1 MGIDAMA
8 RRCPR
13 SKALGLARLERHRL
27 AVMREGW
34 LTVIRDT
41 RSAVHGVLWDLAL
54 SDVAA
59 LDRHEALPQ
68 GLYTKETQPII
79 AERGPKRAIVYFGTN
94 AGPGF
99 RVRLTLLRCWPRR
112 NPGRFRRR
120 ASRRWSESRNARR
133 CAVDLPGSRRS
144 SRTSLRAPIISKA
157 YLRFCATFFGFEIGL
172 QSLAPSLVS
181 RVKGLFRQRADGFF
195 ESVLSGFKGLS
206 RHFRVAPCL

>member
-34 LTVIRDT
+34 LTAIRDT

-59 LDRHEALPQ
+59 LDRHEAFPQ

-94 AGPGF
+94 AGPGVP
-99 RVRLTLLRCWPRR
+99 RPAYIAQVLAAAKSWP
-112 NPGRFRRR
+112 
-120 ASRRWSESRNARR
+120 
-133 CAVDLPGSRRS
+133 LPAEG
-144 SRTSLRAPIISKA
+144 
-157 YLRFCATFFGFEIGL
+157 
-172 QSLAPSLVS
+172 
-181 RVKGLFRQRADGFF
+181 
-195 ESVLSGFKGLS
+195 
-206 RHFRVAPCL
+206 VAALERIAKR

>member
-94 AGPGF
+94 DGPGVP
-99 RVRLTLLRCWPRR
+99 RPAYIAEVLAAAKSWP
-112 NPGRFRRR
+112 
-120 ASRRWSESRNARR
+120 
-133 CAVDLPGSRRS
+133 LPAEG
-144 SRTSLRAPIISKA
+144 
-157 YLRFCATFFGFEIGL
+157 
-172 QSLAPSLVS
+172 
-181 RVKGLFRQRADGFF
+181 
-195 ESVLSGFKGLS
+195 
-206 RHFRVAPCL
+206 VAALERIAKR

>member
-27 AVMREGW
+27 AVMRDGW

-94 AGPGF
+94 AGPGVP
-99 RVRLTLLRCWPRR
+99 RPAYIAEVLAAAKSWP
-112 NPGRFRRR
+112 
-120 ASRRWSESRNARR
+120 
-133 CAVDLPGSRRS
+133 LPAEG
-144 SRTSLRAPIISKA
+144 
-157 YLRFCATFFGFEIGL
+157 
-172 QSLAPSLVS
+172 
-181 RVKGLFRQRADGFF
+181 
-195 ESVLSGFKGLS
+195 
-206 RHFRVAPCL
+206 VAALERIAKR